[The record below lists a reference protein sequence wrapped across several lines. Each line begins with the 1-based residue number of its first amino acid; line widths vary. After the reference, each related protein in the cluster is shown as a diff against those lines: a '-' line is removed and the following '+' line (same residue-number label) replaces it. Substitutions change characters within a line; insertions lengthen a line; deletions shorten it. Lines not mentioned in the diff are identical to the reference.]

1 MLLNANWWFQ
11 QKQQNSWYLY
21 ISFVYNKLWFTYSV
35 IYYVK
40 ASVITN
46 IVCILSNLDLWNANK
61 VACFVLLTY
70 DSYTKIRGDHLKNWD
85 KLKFGEKADI
95 TIHCI
100 RMHPAM
106 FLKVN
111 LGMVRALKNV
121 KRTYLLDSN
130 NKSGKTQQSCIIG
143 AV

>member
-95 TIHCI
+95 TIHCR

-130 NKSGKTQQSCIIG
+130 NKSGKTQQSCRIG
-143 AV
+143 AF